1 MSLAESSKNFNELI
15 RLAFRNGK
23 GLYFVFMQ
31 LLITWISL
39 MVVLG
44 LKLETK

>member
-15 RLAFRNGK
+15 RLPFRKGK